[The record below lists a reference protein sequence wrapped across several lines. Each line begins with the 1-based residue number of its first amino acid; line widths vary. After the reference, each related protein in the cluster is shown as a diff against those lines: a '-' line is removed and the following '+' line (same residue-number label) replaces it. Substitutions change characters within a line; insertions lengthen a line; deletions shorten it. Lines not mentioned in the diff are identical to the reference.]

1 MCLRTNGGAV
11 VSLQRGLHFLDLKTG
26 EVELIHD
33 PEPEHTQKRLNDAR

>member
-1 MCLRTNGGAV
+1 MCLRTNGGAA

-33 PEPEHTQKRLNDAR
+33 PEHTQKRLNDAR